1 MLNLY
6 MRWIMRLKTLVNIG
20 LLLLIFIHLAMA
32 QNENP
37 INVIPGI
44 QVKFNNGNFTEAIR
58 LILILTVLSLA
69 PSIIIMTTSFIR
81 IVTVL
86 SVLRQAIG
94 LPNVPPNQV
103 ITSLALFLTFYVMYP
118 VINQINQNALQP
130 YLQHKI
136 TDKQFIQNTIEPI
149 KDFMVRN
156 TKVSTERTFLL
167 ASNIPNKDNIK
178 NINDLPLSV
187 VIPAFMVSELSIAFQ
202 IIFLLYLPFLII
214 DMVVSAILLA
224 MGIIMIPP
232 TVISLPFK
240 IMLFVLVNGWELVIL
255 SLVRSYH

>member
-1 MLNLY
+1 
-6 MRWIMRLKTLVNIG
+6 MRLKTLVSIG
-20 LLLLIFIHLAMA
+20 LWLLISIHLAMA

-94 LPNVPPNQV
+94 LSNVPPNQV

-136 TDKQFIQNTIEPI
+136 TDKQFIQNTIEPL
-149 KDFMVRN
+149 KEFMVRN

>member
-6 MRWIMRLKTLVNIG
+6 MRWIMRPKTLINIG

-136 TDKQFIQNTIEPI
+136 TDKQFIQNTIEPL
-149 KDFMVRN
+149 KEFMVRN

>member
-1 MLNLY
+1 
-6 MRWIMRLKTLVNIG
+6 MRLKTLVSIG
-20 LLLLIFIHLAMA
+20 LGLLISIHLAMA

-94 LPNVPPNQV
+94 LSNVPPNQV
-103 ITSLALFLTFYVMYP
+103 ITSLALFVTFYVMYP

-136 TDKQFIQNTIEPI
+136 TDKEFIQNTVEPL
-149 KDFMVRN
+149 KEFMVRN

>member
-1 MLNLY
+1 
-6 MRWIMRLKTLVNIG
+6 MRLKTLVSIG
-20 LLLLIFIHLAMA
+20 LGLLISIHLAMA

-94 LPNVPPNQV
+94 LSNVPPNQV
-103 ITSLALFLTFYVMYP
+103 ITSLALFVTFYVMYP

-136 TDKQFIQNTIEPI
+136 TDKQFIQNTIEPL
-149 KDFMVRN
+149 KEFMVRN

>member
-1 MLNLY
+1 
-6 MRWIMRLKTLVNIG
+6 MRLKTLVSIG
-20 LLLLIFIHLAMA
+20 LWLLISIHLAMA

-94 LPNVPPNQV
+94 LSNVPPNQV
-103 ITSLALFLTFYVMYP
+103 ITSLALFVTFYVMYP

-136 TDKQFIQNTIEPI
+136 TDKQFIQNTIEPL
-149 KDFMVRN
+149 KEFMVRN

>member
-6 MRWIMRLKTLVNIG
+6 MRWIMRLKTLVSIG
-20 LLLLIFIHLAMA
+20 LGLLISIHLAMA

-94 LPNVPPNQV
+94 LSNVPPNQV
-103 ITSLALFLTFYVMYP
+103 ITSLALFVTFYVMYP

-136 TDKQFIQNTIEPI
+136 TDKQFIQNTIEPL
-149 KDFMVRN
+149 KEFMVRN

>member
-1 MLNLY
+1 
-6 MRWIMRLKTLVNIG
+6 MRLKTLVSIG
-20 LLLLIFIHLAMA
+20 LWLLISIHLAMA

-103 ITSLALFLTFYVMYP
+103 ITSLALFLTLYVMYP

-136 TDKQFIQNTIEPI
+136 TDKQFIQNTIEPL
-149 KDFMVRN
+149 KEFMVRN

>member
-1 MLNLY
+1 
-6 MRWIMRLKTLVNIG
+6 MRLKTLISIG
-20 LLLLIFIHLAMA
+20 LWLLISIHLAMA

-136 TDKQFIQNTIEPI
+136 TDKQFIQNTIEPL
-149 KDFMVRN
+149 KEFMVRN

>member
-1 MLNLY
+1 
-6 MRWIMRLKTLVNIG
+6 MRLKTLVSIG
-20 LLLLIFIHLAMA
+20 LWLLISIHLAMA
-32 QNENP
+32 QNENS

-136 TDKQFIQNTIEPI
+136 TDKQFIQNTIEPL
-149 KDFMVRN
+149 KEFMVRN

>member
-1 MLNLY
+1 
-6 MRWIMRLKTLVNIG
+6 MRLKTLVSIG
-20 LLLLIFIHLAMA
+20 LWLLISIHLAMA

-136 TDKQFIQNTIEPI
+136 TDKQFIKNTIEPL
-149 KDFMVRN
+149 KEFMVRN

>member
-6 MRWIMRLKTLVNIG
+6 MRWMMRVKTLISLIIW
-20 LLLLIFIHLAMA
+20 LLLFSHLAMA

-37 INVIPGI
+37 INVIPGV
-44 QVKFNNGNFTEAIR
+44 QVSFNNGNFTEAIR

-118 VINQINQNALQP
+118 VINQINKNALQP

-136 TDKQFIQNTIEPI
+136 TDKQFIQNTIEPL
-149 KDFMVRN
+149 KEFMVRN

>member
-6 MRWIMRLKTLVNIG
+6 MRWIMRLKTLVSIG
-20 LLLLIFIHLAMA
+20 LGLLISIHLAMA

-94 LPNVPPNQV
+94 LSNVPPNQV

-136 TDKQFIQNTIEPI
+136 TDKQFIQNTIEPL
-149 KDFMVRN
+149 KEFMVRN

>member
-1 MLNLY
+1 
-6 MRWIMRLKTLVNIG
+6 MRWIMRLKTLVSIG
-20 LLLLIFIHLAMA
+20 LWLLISIHLAMA

-136 TDKQFIQNTIEPI
+136 TDKQFIQNTIEPL
-149 KDFMVRN
+149 KEFMVRN

>member
-1 MLNLY
+1 
-6 MRWIMRLKTLVNIG
+6 
-20 LLLLIFIHLAMA
+20 MA

-136 TDKQFIQNTIEPI
+136 TDKQFIQNTIEPL
-149 KDFMVRN
+149 KEFMVRN

>member
-1 MLNLY
+1 
-6 MRWIMRLKTLVNIG
+6 MRLKTLVSIG
-20 LLLLIFIHLAMA
+20 LWLLISIHLAMA

-118 VINQINQNALQP
+118 VINQINHNALQP

-136 TDKQFIQNTIEPI
+136 TDKQFIQNTIEPL
-149 KDFMVRN
+149 KEFMVRN

>member
-1 MLNLY
+1 
-6 MRWIMRLKTLVNIG
+6 MRLKTLVNIG

>member
-1 MLNLY
+1 
-6 MRWIMRLKTLVNIG
+6 MRLKTLVSIG
-20 LLLLIFIHLAMA
+20 LGLLISIHLAMA

-94 LPNVPPNQV
+94 LSNVPPNQV

-136 TDKQFIQNTIEPI
+136 TDKQFIQNTIEPL
-149 KDFMVRN
+149 KEFMVRN

>member
-1 MLNLY
+1 
-6 MRWIMRLKTLVNIG
+6 MRLKTLVSIG
-20 LLLLIFIHLAMA
+20 LWLLISIHLAMA

-118 VINQINQNALQP
+118 IINQINHNALQP

-136 TDKQFIQNTIEPI
+136 TDKQFIQNTIEPL
-149 KDFMVRN
+149 KEFMVRN

>member
-6 MRWIMRLKTLVNIG
+6 MRWTMRLKTLVSIG
-20 LLLLIFIHLAMA
+20 LWLLISIHLAMA

-136 TDKQFIQNTIEPI
+136 TDKQFIQNTIEPL
-149 KDFMVRN
+149 KEFMVRN

>member
-1 MLNLY
+1 
-6 MRWIMRLKTLVNIG
+6 MRLKTLISIG
-20 LLLLIFIHLAMA
+20 LWLLISIHLAMA

-94 LPNVPPNQV
+94 LSNVPPNQV

-136 TDKQFIQNTIEPI
+136 TDKQFIQNTIEPL
-149 KDFMVRN
+149 KEFMVRN

>member
-1 MLNLY
+1 
-6 MRWIMRLKTLVNIG
+6 MRPKTLINIG

-58 LILILTVLSLA
+58 LILILTVLNLA

-136 TDKQFIQNTIEPI
+136 TDKQFIQNTIEPL
-149 KDFMVRN
+149 KEFMVRN

>member
-1 MLNLY
+1 MK
-6 MRWIMRLKTLVNIG
+6 WTK
-20 LLLLIFIHLAMA
+20 LLLSFSLILIFSHIAFG
-32 QNENP
+32 QNQAPNNP
-37 INVIPGI
+37 INVIPGV
-44 QVKFNNGNFTEAIR
+44 QVSFNNNNNFTEAIR

-94 LPNVPPNQV
+94 LPNAPPNQV
-103 ITSLALFLTFYVMYP
+103 ITSLALFLTLYVMYP
-118 VINQINQNALQP
+118 VLNNINQNALQP
-130 YLQHKI
+130 YLSHKI
-136 TDKQFIQNTIEPI
+136 TDKQFIQNTVEPL
-149 KDFMVRN
+149 KEFMVRN
-156 TKVSTERTFLL
+156 TKVNTERTFLL

-178 NINDLPLSV
+178 NINDLPLGV

-224 MGIIMIPP
+224 MGIMMIPP
-232 TVISLPFK
+232 TTISLPFK

>member
-1 MLNLY
+1 
-6 MRWIMRLKTLVNIG
+6 MRLKTLVSIG
-20 LLLLIFIHLAMA
+20 LLLLISMHLAMA

-118 VINQINQNALQP
+118 VINQINHNALQP

-136 TDKQFIQNTIEPI
+136 TDKQFIQNTIEPL
-149 KDFMVRN
+149 KEFMVRN

>member
-136 TDKQFIQNTIEPI
+136 TDKQFIQN
-149 KDFMVRN
+149 R
-156 TKVSTERTFLL
+156 R
-167 ASNIPNKDNIK
+167 
-178 NINDLPLSV
+178 
-187 VIPAFMVSELSIAFQ
+187 
-202 IIFLLYLPFLII
+202 
-214 DMVVSAILLA
+214 IL
-224 MGIIMIPP
+224 
-232 TVISLPFK
+232 
-240 IMLFVLVNGWELVIL
+240 
-255 SLVRSYH
+255 

>member
-1 MLNLY
+1 
-6 MRWIMRLKTLVNIG
+6 MRLKTLISIG
-20 LLLLIFIHLAMA
+20 LWLLISIHLAMA

-44 QVKFNNGNFTEAIR
+44 QVKFNNDNFTEAIR

-118 VINQINQNALQP
+118 VINQINHNALQP

-136 TDKQFIQNTIEPI
+136 TDKQFIQNTIEPL
-149 KDFMVRN
+149 KEFMVRN

>member
-1 MLNLY
+1 
-6 MRWIMRLKTLVNIG
+6 
-20 LLLLIFIHLAMA
+20 
-32 QNENP
+32 
-37 INVIPGI
+37 
-44 QVKFNNGNFTEAIR
+44 
-58 LILILTVLSLA
+58 
-69 PSIIIMTTSFIR
+69 
-81 IVTVL
+81 
-86 SVLRQAIG
+86 
-94 LPNVPPNQV
+94 
-103 ITSLALFLTFYVMYP
+103 MYP

-202 IIFLLYLPFLII
+202 IIFLLSNNRYGGIRHTACNGHHH
-214 DMVVSAILLA
+214 DTANRHILT
-224 MGIIMIPP
+224 I
-232 TVISLPFK
+232 
-240 IMLFVLVNGWELVIL
+240 
-255 SLVRSYH
+255 

>member
-1 MLNLY
+1 
-6 MRWIMRLKTLVNIG
+6 MRLKTLISIG
-20 LLLLIFIHLAMA
+20 LWLLISIHLAMA

-118 VINQINQNALQP
+118 VINQINHNALQP

-136 TDKQFIQNTIEPI
+136 TDKQFIQNTIEPL
-149 KDFMVRN
+149 KEFMVRN

>member
-1 MLNLY
+1 
-6 MRWIMRLKTLVNIG
+6 MRLKTLVSIG
-20 LLLLIFIHLAMA
+20 LWLLISIHLAMA

-136 TDKQFIQNTIEPI
+136 TDKQFIQNTIEPL
-149 KDFMVRN
+149 KEFMVRN

>member
-1 MLNLY
+1 
-6 MRWIMRLKTLVNIG
+6 MRPKTLINIG

-44 QVKFNNGNFTEAIR
+44 QVKFNNDNFTEAIR

-136 TDKQFIQNTIEPI
+136 TDKQFIQNTIEPL
-149 KDFMVRN
+149 KEFMVRN

>member
-1 MLNLY
+1 
-6 MRWIMRLKTLVNIG
+6 MRPRTLINIG

-32 QNENP
+32 QNENT
-37 INVIPGI
+37 INVIPGM

-136 TDKQFIQNTIEPI
+136 TDKQFIQNTIEPL
-149 KDFMVRN
+149 KEFMVRN
-156 TKVSTERTFLL
+156 TKVSTERAFLL

>member
-6 MRWIMRLKTLVNIG
+6 MRWIMRLKTLVSIG
-20 LLLLIFIHLAMA
+20 LWLLISIHLAMA

-136 TDKQFIQNTIEPI
+136 TDKQFIQNTIEPL
-149 KDFMVRN
+149 KEFMVRN

>member
-1 MLNLY
+1 MKRRSLY
-6 MRWIMRLKTLVNIG
+6 KKITKVS
-20 LLLLIFIHLAMA
+20 IFVMVFLAFGFSGIAMA

-37 INVIPGI
+37 INVIPGV
-44 QVKFNNGNFTEAIR
+44 QVSFNNGNFTEAIR

-118 VINQINQNALQP
+118 VLNQVNQNALQP

-136 TDKQFIQNTIEPI
+136 TDKEFIQNTVEPL
-149 KDFMVRN
+149 KEFMVKN
-156 TKVSTERTFLL
+156 TKISTERTFLL
-167 ASNIPNKDNIK
+167 ASSIPNKDNIK

-232 TVISLPFK
+232 TTISLPFK

>member
-1 MLNLY
+1 
-6 MRWIMRLKTLVNIG
+6 
-20 LLLLIFIHLAMA
+20 MA

-118 VINQINQNALQP
+118 VINQINHNALQP

-136 TDKQFIQNTIEPI
+136 TDKQFIQNTIEPL
-149 KDFMVRN
+149 KEFMVRN

>member
-1 MLNLY
+1 
-6 MRWIMRLKTLVNIG
+6 MRWIVRPKTLINIG

-44 QVKFNNGNFTEAIR
+44 QAKFNNGNFTEAIR
-58 LILILTVLSLA
+58 LILILIVLNLA

-86 SVLRQAIG
+86 SVLRQTIG
-94 LPNVPPNQV
+94 LPNVSHNQV

-136 TDKQFIQNTIEPI
+136 TDKQFIQNTI
-149 KDFMVRN
+149 
-156 TKVSTERTFLL
+156 
-167 ASNIPNKDNIK
+167 
-178 NINDLPLSV
+178 
-187 VIPAFMVSELSIAFQ
+187 
-202 IIFLLYLPFLII
+202 
-214 DMVVSAILLA
+214 
-224 MGIIMIPP
+224 
-232 TVISLPFK
+232 
-240 IMLFVLVNGWELVIL
+240 LVIL

>member
-1 MLNLY
+1 
-6 MRWIMRLKTLVNIG
+6 MRPKTLINIG

-136 TDKQFIQNTIEPI
+136 TDKQFIQNTIEPL
-149 KDFMVRN
+149 KEFMVRN

>member
-1 MLNLY
+1 
-6 MRWIMRLKTLVNIG
+6 
-20 LLLLIFIHLAMA
+20 
-32 QNENP
+32 
-37 INVIPGI
+37 
-44 QVKFNNGNFTEAIR
+44 
-58 LILILTVLSLA
+58 
-69 PSIIIMTTSFIR
+69 MTTSFIR

>member
-1 MLNLY
+1 
-6 MRWIMRLKTLVNIG
+6 MRPKTLISIG
-20 LLLLIFIHLAMA
+20 LLLLISIHLAMA

-136 TDKQFIQNTIEPI
+136 TDKQFIQNTIEPL
-149 KDFMVRN
+149 KEFMVRN

>member
-1 MLNLY
+1 
-6 MRWIMRLKTLVNIG
+6 MRLKTLVSIG
-20 LLLLIFIHLAMA
+20 LWLLISIHLAMA

-118 VINQINQNALQP
+118 VINQINHNALQP

-136 TDKQFIQNTIEPI
+136 TDKQFIQNTIEPL
-149 KDFMVRN
+149 KEFMVRN

-224 MGIIMIPP
+224 MA
-232 TVISLPFK
+232 S
-240 IMLFVLVNGWELVIL
+240 
-255 SLVRSYH
+255 S